1 MINFWKTMF
10 HKTINNLDLIKKE
23 IQSKVSKLNY
33 LNYNPKI
40 IAICKTFPISDVLP
54 LINHG
59 HVHFGENKV
68 QESIAKWTD
77 IKNDFKNIKLHMV
90 GKLQTNK
97 VKHVLPLFDYIHSL
111 DNIKLAEK
119 ISNEQQKIGKKIKIF
134 IQVNIGNESQKSGI
148 LVENLFSF
156 YKKCQNDFGLQI
168 EGLMCIPPNDNKSEI
183 YFSKMKKLS
192 DQINLSKLS
201 MGMSDD
207 YLKACEYKTTFFRI
221 GSKIFGERN

>member
-1 MINFWKTMF
+1 M
-10 HKTINNLDLIKKE
+10 
-23 IQSKVSKLNY
+23 
-33 LNYNPKI
+33 
-40 IAICKTFPISDVLP
+40 SDVIP

-68 QESIAKWTD
+68 QESIEKWTD

-97 VKHVLPLFDYIHSL
+97 VKYVLPLFDYIHSL

-134 IQVNIGNESQKSGI
+134 IQINIGNEYQKSGI
-148 LVENLFSF
+148 LEENLSSF
-156 YKKCQNDFGLQI
+156 YEKCIKNFGLQI
-168 EGLMCIPPNDNKSEI
+168 EGLMCIPPNDNNSEI
-183 YFSKMKKLS
+183 FFSKMRKLS
-192 DQINLSKLS
+192 DQINLPELS

-207 YLKACEYKTTFFRI
+207 YLKACEYKSTFFRI
-221 GSKIFGERN
+221 GSKIFGGRN

>member
-1 MINFWKTMF
+1 MF
-10 HKTINNLDLIKKE
+10 HKTINNLDFIKKE
-23 IQSKVSKLNY
+23 IQSKALKLNF

-40 IAICKTFPISDVLP
+40 IAISKTFSISDILP
-54 LINHG
+54 LINYG

-68 QESIAKWTD
+68 QESITKWTD

-97 VKHVLPLFDYIHSL
+97 VKYVLPLFDYIHSL

-134 IQVNIGNESQKSGI
+134 IQVNIGNESQKNGI
-148 LVENLFSF
+148 LEENLLNF
-156 YKKCQNDFGLQI
+156 YSKCKNDFGLQI
-168 EGLMCIPPNDNKSEI
+168 EGLMCIPPNDNKSEV
-183 YFSKMKKLS
+183 YFSKMRKLS
-192 DQINLSKLS
+192 DQINLSELS

>member
-1 MINFWKTMF
+1 MF
-10 HKTINNLDLIKKE
+10 HKTINNLDLVKKE
-23 IQSKVSKLNY
+23 IQSKISNLNY
-33 LNYNPKI
+33 LNYNPEI

-54 LINHG
+54 LINYG

-68 QESIAKWTD
+68 QESIEKWTD

-97 VKHVLPLFDYIHSL
+97 VKHVLSLFDYIHSL

-156 YKKCQNDFGLQI
+156 YNKCQNDFGLQI

-183 YFSKMKKLS
+183 YFSKMRKLS
-192 DQINLSKLS
+192 EQINLSELS

-221 GSKIFGERN
+221 GSKIFGTRN

>member
-1 MINFWKTMF
+1 MF

-23 IQSKVSKLNY
+23 IQSKISKLNY
-33 LNYNPKI
+33 LNYNPEI

-54 LINHG
+54 LINYG

-68 QESIAKWTD
+68 QESIEKWTD

-97 VKHVLPLFDYIHSL
+97 VKYVLPLFDYIHSL

-156 YKKCQNDFGLQI
+156 YKKCQNDFGLEI

-183 YFSKMKKLS
+183 YFSKMRKLS
-192 DQINLSKLS
+192 DQINLSELS

>member
-1 MINFWKTMF
+1 MHDSVNNLILINKELQL
-10 HKTINNLDLIKKE
+10 KTIQLNNLIK
-23 IQSKVSKLNY
+23 LPN
-33 LNYNPKI
+33 I
-40 IAICKTFPISDVLP
+40 IAVSKTFPISDVLP
-54 LINHG
+54 LINYG
-59 HVHFGENKV
+59 HVDFGENKV
-68 QESIAKWTD
+68 QESIEKWTD

-119 ISNEQQKIGKKIKIF
+119 ISNEQQKIEKKIKIF

-156 YKKCQNDFGLQI
+156 YNKCKNDFGLQI

-183 YFSKMKKLS
+183 YFSRMKKLS
-192 DQINLSKLS
+192 EQVNLPELS

>member
-1 MINFWKTMF
+1 MF

-23 IQSKVSKLNY
+23 IQFKISKLNY

-40 IAICKTFPISDVLP
+40 IAICKTFPISDVIP
-54 LINHG
+54 LINYG

-68 QESIAKWTD
+68 QESIEKWTD

-97 VKHVLPLFDYIHSL
+97 VKYVLPLFDYIHSL

-148 LVENLFSF
+148 LEENLSSF
-156 YKKCQNDFGLQI
+156 YEKCIKDFGLQI
-168 EGLMCIPPNDNKSEI
+168 EGLMCIPPNDNNSEI
-183 YFSKMKKLS
+183 YFCKMRKLS
-192 DQINLSKLS
+192 DQINLPELS

-207 YLKACEYKTTFFRI
+207 YLKACKYKTTFFRI

>member
-1 MINFWKTMF
+1 MF

-23 IQSKVSKLNY
+23 IQSKIFKLNY

-59 HVHFGENKV
+59 HIHFGENKV
-68 QESIAKWTD
+68 QESMEKWTD

-97 VKHVLPLFDYIHSL
+97 VKYVLPLFDYIHSL

-119 ISNEQQKIGKKIKIF
+119 ISNEQQKIGKKVKIF

-148 LVENLFSF
+148 LEENLFSF

-192 DQINLSKLS
+192 DQINLSELS
-201 MGMSDD
+201 MGMSND

-221 GSKIFGERN
+221 GSKIFGKRN

>member
-1 MINFWKTMF
+1 MF

-23 IQSKVSKLNY
+23 IQSKISKLNY
-33 LNYNPKI
+33 PNYNPQI
-40 IAICKTFPISDVLP
+40 IAICKTFPISDVIP

-68 QESIAKWTD
+68 QESISKWTD

-97 VKHVLPLFDYIHSL
+97 IKYVLPLFDYIHSL

-119 ISNEQQKIGKKIKIF
+119 ISNEQQKINKKIKIF
-134 IQVNIGNESQKSGI
+134 IQVNIGKESQKSGI
-148 LVENLFSF
+148 LEENLFSF
-156 YKKCQNDFGLQI
+156 YEKCKNDFGLQI

-183 YFSKMKKLS
+183 YFSKMRKLS
-192 DQINLSKLS
+192 EQINLPELS

-221 GSKIFGERN
+221 GSKIFGKRN

>member
-1 MINFWKTMF
+1 MF

-23 IQSKVSKLNY
+23 IQSKISKLNY

-68 QESIAKWTD
+68 QESITKWTD
-77 IKNDFKNIKLHMV
+77 IKNDFKDIKLHMV

-97 VKHVLPLFDYIHSL
+97 VKYVLPLFDYIHSL

-156 YKKCQNDFGLQI
+156 YNKCQNDFGLQI

-192 DQINLSKLS
+192 DQVNLPELS